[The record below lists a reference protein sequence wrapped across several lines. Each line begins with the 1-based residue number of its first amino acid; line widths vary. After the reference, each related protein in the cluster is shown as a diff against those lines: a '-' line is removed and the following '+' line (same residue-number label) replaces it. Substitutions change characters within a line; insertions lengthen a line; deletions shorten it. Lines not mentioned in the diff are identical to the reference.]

1 MKVSGGLCNLDGCYS
16 VHRPSPCPACPSIP
30 VILPPSVRSSAIW
43 GLSIPPTAPA
53 ATATIRLFRP
63 VSGPSDRSFRSS
75 ADIWPL
81 FLLLSSPSLAGTLLL
96 RPLLRRVLWSSPSSG
111 RRQVSSSSLSACL
124 VIAASSSRLFG
135 RSLTAAL
142 SQLVL
147 LWSLSNCRLF
157 AAIVRTPLL

>member
-1 MKVSGGLCNLDGCYS
+1 MCLVVVRMSVVWQSPPLKVSGGLCNLDGCYS

-30 VILPPSVRSSAIW
+30 VILPPSIRSSAIW

-53 ATATIRLFRP
+53 ATATIWLFRP

-96 RPLLRRVLWSSPSSG
+96 RPLLRRVLWSSPSAG
-111 RRQVSSSSLSACL
+111 RRHLCRPVWWPPLFWPFRCL
-124 VIAASSSRLFG
+124 IL
-135 RSLTAAL
+135 
-142 SQLVL
+142 
-147 LWSLSNCRLF
+147 
-157 AAIVRTPLL
+157 AIFV